1 MRPGNLRLRLDQLD
15 PVLKN
20 EESGLLR
27 AMSRS
32 PRREVN
38 DAEVV

>member
-1 MRPGNLRLRLDQLD
+1 MRPGNPRLRLDQLD

-27 AMSRS
+27 ALSY
-32 PRREVN
+32 PN
-38 DAEVV
+38 I